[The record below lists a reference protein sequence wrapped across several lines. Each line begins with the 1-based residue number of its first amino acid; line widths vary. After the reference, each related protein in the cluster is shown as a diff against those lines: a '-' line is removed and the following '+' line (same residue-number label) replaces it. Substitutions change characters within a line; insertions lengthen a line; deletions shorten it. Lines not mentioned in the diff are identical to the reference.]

1 MLSEQGQRQ
10 LWTSSLGRLDS
21 GYTEIAG
28 ILNRKQE
35 LIFTPSHMWRV
46 RTHQIKS
53 PVHLNMIF
61 FNKAHKSIKLLLED
75 KFFLNKKKIKRKL
88 VLKTTI
94 QIFVKKKTCTGGNQT
109 PKQSKAMKLA
119 GAICVCGIPSVSCL
133 WVPAEPQAASTEL
146 VCPSCHT
153 KHLWSD
159 QSDSAHCSVCSIKLY
174 PHKSPLIAAF

>member
-75 KFFLNKKKIKRKL
+75 KFF
-88 VLKTTI
+88 
-94 QIFVKKKTCTGGNQT
+94 
-109 PKQSKAMKLA
+109 
-119 GAICVCGIPSVSCL
+119 
-133 WVPAEPQAASTEL
+133 
-146 VCPSCHT
+146 
-153 KHLWSD
+153 
-159 QSDSAHCSVCSIKLY
+159 
-174 PHKSPLIAAF
+174 